1 MIDFEMLDP
10 NLVLQFIQT
19 KGEEV
24 LEEGEEKVEKKV
36 LGKNLENSGV
46 ESGSLLQMMGGY
58 VFILSGAFLCLVIM
72 VVVMIVAKKHRAKI

>member
-19 KGEEV
+19 KSEEV
-24 LEEGEEKVEKKV
+24 RGEGEDKVEEKV
-36 LGKNLENSGV
+36 LDKNLENSGV

-58 VFILSGAFLCLVIM
+58 VFILSGAFLVLIIM
-72 VVVMIVAKKHRAKI
+72 VVIMIVAKKHRAKI